1 MLTKGAIMSHPVP
14 RGRWVRDVG
23 VIVVGAVLLLAVP
36 ATASTTRP
44 HVSKHRAAAAK
55 SRHSTT
61 TEAFGSVIGR
71 AVPVPAVAIV
81 GCPPGTKVPG
91 PQCRPVPTG
100 SFEQNAVEMPP
111 AAGSPEGT
119 YCFRAKGIAP
129 GRKAVVLVSVTEVLP
144 STPPPAGSTFI
155 GLKGAPYAAWVPGAA
170 NCASGQFEIRTAETA
185 ASSAGFTATPSGH
198 VSFSFLIIG
207 SS

>member
-1 MLTKGAIMSHPVP
+1 MSNILP
-14 RGRWVRDVG
+14 RRRRIREVG

-36 ATASTTRP
+36 ATVSTAHP
-44 HVSKHRAAAAK
+44 QVSKHRAAAAK
-55 SRHSTT
+55 PKHLTT
-61 TEAFGSVIGR
+61 IEAFGSVIGR
-71 AVPVPAVAIV
+71 RVLVPLVLVV
-81 GCPPGTKVPG
+81 RCPPGTKVPD

-129 GRKAVVLVSVTEVLP
+129 GRKAVVLVSVTEVP
-144 STPPPAGSTFI
+144 PPTPPPAGSTFI

-170 NCASGQFEIRTAETA
+170 NCASGQFEIRTAETV
-185 ASSAGFTATPSGH
+185 ASSAGLTATPSGY

>member
-1 MLTKGAIMSHPVP
+1 MSKPVP
-14 RGRWVRDVG
+14 RGCWVGGVG
-23 VIVVGAVLLLAVP
+23 VVVVGVVLSLAVP
-36 ATASTTRP
+36 ATASATHS

-55 SRHSTT
+55 PKHSTT

-71 AVPVPAVAIV
+71 AFPVPAVAIV
-81 GCPPGTKVPG
+81 RCPPGTKVPG
-91 PQCRPVPTG
+91 QQCTPVPTG

-129 GRKAVVLVSVTEVLP
+129 GRKAVVLVSVTEVPL
-144 STPPPAGSTFI
+144 STPPPNGSTYI
-155 GLKGAPYAAWVPGAA
+155 GPKGALYAAWVPGAA
-170 NCASGQFEIRTAETA
+170 NCASGQFEIRTAETF
-185 ASSAGFTATPSGH
+185 ASSAGLTATPSGY

-207 SS
+207 SR